1 MSGYVSI
8 EASPGTRD
16 GVLSWSKLSVL
27 TSDETP
33 LEKSIR

>member
-8 EASPGTRD
+8 EASLGTRD
-16 GVLSWSKLSVL
+16 GALSWSKLSVS

-33 LEKSIR
+33 LEKTIR